1 MIPAKHTWTGRL
13 VANYYSGYGLDRA
26 FRRIYYAGDATGPH
40 SEGYGSRIIVEERG
54 MDGSGLRSVDW
65 LPLLVV
71 GNHFCWWD
79 GFIQHRLNR
88 IFFHRRQ
95 YVMMLEEQLRRNPVL
110 ARCGAFSVR
119 KNSRDALESLNYAAG
134 VLADPA
140 NMLIMFPQG
149 RIESIYKETLEFG
162 SGLDY
167 LFRRVR
173 NDFGVVMNVNL
184 VDYGSHPKPSLRICF
199 HCSPGSCFGSGRDLQ
214 EAYNDFY
221 RSMKQ
226 EQACYWY

>member
-1 MIPAKHTWTGRL
+1 MIPAKHTWAGRL
-13 VANYYSGYGLDRA
+13 VANHYAGRRLDRA
-26 FRRIYYAGDATGPH
+26 FRRIYYDGDATGPH
-40 SEGYGSRIIVEERG
+40 SEGYGSLIIVEESGR
-54 MDGSGLRSVDW
+54 DGGLRSVEG

-88 IFFHRRQ
+88 TFFHRRQ
-95 YVMMLEEQLRRNPVL
+95 YVMMLEEQLRKNPML

-119 KNSRDALESLNYAAG
+119 KNSRDVVDSLDYAAG
-134 VLADPA
+134 VLSDPD
-140 NMLIMFPQG
+140 NLLILFPQG
-149 RIESIYKETLEFG
+149 RIESIYKEALEFQ

-167 LFRRVR
+167 LFRHVD

-184 VDYGSHPKPSLRICF
+184 VDYGSYPKPSLRICF
-199 HCSPGSCFGSGRDLQ
+199 HCCPASDFGSGRGLQ

-221 RSMKQ
+221 KMMKQ
-226 EQACYWY
+226 EQACYWN